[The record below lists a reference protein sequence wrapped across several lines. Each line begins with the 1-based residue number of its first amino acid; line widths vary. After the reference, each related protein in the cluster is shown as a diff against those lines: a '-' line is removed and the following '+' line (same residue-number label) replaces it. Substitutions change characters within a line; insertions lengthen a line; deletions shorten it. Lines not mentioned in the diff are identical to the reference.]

1 MPLDGLMLSRIADEL
16 QKTLS
21 GGRVD
26 KVTQPERDEI
36 LLLIR
41 AGGQNHR
48 LLLSCSANH
57 ARAHLTQTNKKSMDP
72 PPQLCMLLRKHLL
85 GGRILAVS
93 QVGMDRILNIQV
105 ESMDELGDYSTKTLT
120 VEIMGRHSNLIL
132 VGADGRIIDSAR
144 RVTAEISRVREVLPH
159 LPYQL
164 PPAQEK
170 LDARFADEAQIVQAL
185 SKGAAQTLD
194 KAILGAL
201 SGVST
206 QAAREL
212 SYRFMMDE
220 KAPPEVWTRHLA
232 PIAHDLK
239 RFFETLPEQAAAV
252 LFSQNGQVGDV
263 TAFLY
268 QSRPRE
274 EQEIVPTMSQALDA
288 FYAQR
293 DRHER
298 IRQKSAAT
306 LHTLQ
311 TALERCEK
319 KLSMQLEKQQ
329 EVAGREQLRIYGEL
343 IMASVYAIPKGAKTA
358 SVVNYYEPQ
367 MAQIQIPL
375 DETMSAAQNAQRY
388 FKRYAKA
395 KAAAE
400 LLVGQIAQN
409 EAEIRYLQGQLVNLE
424 NITEENELLE
434 IRQELAAQGYIRREQ
449 TKNGRPQ
456 KIPPTRPERFV
467 APDGTEIFVGKN
479 NVQNDH
485 LTFSAMPED
494 IWLHTQNIPGS
505 HVIIR
510 MSGAEQW
517 PADETLLYAARIAAR
532 YSKARHSSQVPVDY
546 THRRYVKKPSGAKPG
561 FVHYTHQFTV
571 YVEPLS

>member
-1 MPLDGLMLSRIADEL
+1 MPLDGLMLSRIAEEL
-16 QKTLS
+16 HTTLQ

-36 LLLIR
+36 GMLIR

-57 ARAHLTQTNKKSMDP
+57 ARVHLTKTNKKSLDP

-85 GGRILAVS
+85 GGRVMEVK
-93 QVGMDRILNIQV
+93 QVGFDRILNIMI
-105 ESMDELGDYSTKTLT
+105 ESMDELGDYSVKTL
-120 VEIMGRHSNLIL
+120 VIEIMGRHSNIIL

-144 RVTAEISRVREVLPH
+144 RITAEISRVREVLPH
-159 LPYQL
+159 LPYEL

-170 LDARFADEAQIVQAL
+170 LDARLADEEEIVRAL
-185 SKGAAQTLD
+185 MRGENQTLD

-220 KAPPEVWTRHLA
+220 KAAPDRWLRHVT

-239 RFFETLPEQAAAV
+239 RFFDTLPQQAQPV
-252 LFSQNGQVGDV
+252 VFSQNGQPADV
-263 TAFLY
+263 TAFAY
-268 QSRPRE
+268 QSRVQQD
-274 EQEIVPTMSQALDA
+274 QEILETMSDALDT

-293 DRHER
+293 DKNER
-298 IRQKSAAT
+298 IRQKSSAT

-319 KLSMQLEKQQ
+319 KLAMQLEKQQ
-329 EVAGREQLRIYGEL
+329 EVADREQLRVYGEL
-343 IMASVYAIPKGAKTA
+343 IMASVYAIEKGAKIAKVT
-358 SVVNYYEPQ
+358 NYYEESMPE
-367 MAQIQIPL
+367 IEIPL
-375 DETMSAAQNAQRY
+375 DETLSPTQNAQKY

-400 LLVGQIAQN
+400 LLVGQIEQN
-409 EAEIRYLQGQLVNLE
+409 EQEIRYLQGQLVNLE
-424 NITEENELLE
+424 SITEENELLE
-434 IRQELAAQGYIRREQ
+434 IRRELAGQGYIRREQ
-449 TKNGRPQ
+449 GKNGRVQ
-456 KIPPTRPERFV
+456 KIPPTKPDYFT

-479 NVQNDH
+479 NVQNDA
-485 LTFSAMPED
+485 LTLSAFGED

-510 MSGAEQW
+510 MTTGEQW
-517 PADETLLYAARIAAR
+517 PEDDTLILAARIAAK

-546 THRRYVKKPSGAKPG
+546 THRKFVKKPSGAKPG
-561 FVHYTHQFTV
+561 FVTYTQHYTV
-571 YVEPLS
+571 YVDPLP

>member
-1 MPLDGLMLSRIADEL
+1 MPLDGLMLSRIAEEL
-16 QKTLS
+16 HTTLQ

-36 LLLIR
+36 GMLIR

-57 ARAHLTQTNKKSMDP
+57 ARVHLTKTNKKSMDP

-85 GGRILAVS
+85 GGRVMEVKQI
-93 QVGMDRILNIQV
+93 GFDRILNIMI
-105 ESMDELGDYSTKTLT
+105 ESMDELGDYSVKTL
-120 VEIMGRHSNLIL
+120 VIEIMGRHSNIIL

-144 RVTAEISRVREVLPH
+144 RITAEISRVREVLPH
-159 LPYQL
+159 LPYAL
-164 PPAQEK
+164 PPEQEK
-170 LDARFADEAQIVQAL
+170 LDVRVADEQEIVHAL
-185 SKGAAQTLD
+185 LRGENQTLD

-220 KAPPEVWTRHLA
+220 KASPDRWLRHVA

-239 RFFETLPEQAAAV
+239 RFFAALPDQAQPV
-252 LFSQNGQVGDV
+252 IFSQNGQIADV
-263 TAFLY
+263 TAFVY
-268 QSRPRE
+268 QSRVRQD
-274 EQEIVPTMSQALDA
+274 QEILENMSAALDT

-293 DRHER
+293 DKNER
-298 IRQKSAAT
+298 IRQKSSAT

-319 KLSMQLEKQQ
+319 KLAMQLEKQQ
-329 EVAGREQLRIYGEL
+329 EVADREQLRVYGEL
-343 IMASVYAIPKGAKTA
+343 IMASVYAIEKGAKIARVT
-358 SVVNYYEPQ
+358 NYYEESMPQ
-367 MAQIQIPL
+367 IEIPL
-375 DETMSAAQNAQRY
+375 DETLSPTQNAQKY

-400 LLVGQIAQN
+400 LLVGQIEQN
-409 EAEIRYLQGQLVNLE
+409 EQEIRYLQGQLVNLE
-424 NITEENELLE
+424 SITEENELLE
-434 IRQELAAQGYIRREQ
+434 IRRELAGQGYIRREQ
-449 TKNGRPQ
+449 GKNGRVQ
-456 KIPPTRPERFV
+456 KIPPTKPDYFT

-479 NVQNDH
+479 NIQNDA
-485 LTFSAMPED
+485 LTLSAFGED

-510 MSGAEQW
+510 MTTGEQW
-517 PADETLLYAARIAAR
+517 PEDDTLILAARIAAK

-546 THRRYVKKPSGAKPG
+546 THRKFVKKPSGAKPG
-561 FVHYTHQFTV
+561 FVTYTQHYTV
-571 YVEPLS
+571 YVDPLP

>member
-1 MPLDGLMLSRIADEL
+1 MPLDGLMLSRIAEEL
-16 QKTLS
+16 HTTLQ

-36 LLLIR
+36 GMLIR

-57 ARAHLTQTNKKSMDP
+57 ARVHLTKTNKKSLDP

-85 GGRILAVS
+85 GGRVMEVK
-93 QVGMDRILNIQV
+93 QVGFDRILNIMI
-105 ESMDELGDYSTKTLT
+105 ESMDELGDYSVKTL
-120 VEIMGRHSNLIL
+120 VIEIMGRHSNIIL

-144 RVTAEISRVREVLPH
+144 RITAEISRVREVLPH
-159 LPYQL
+159 LPYEL

-170 LDARFADEAQIVQAL
+170 LDARLADEEEIVRAL
-185 SKGAAQTLD
+185 MRGENQTLD

-220 KAPPEVWTRHLA
+220 KAAPDRWLRHVT

-239 RFFETLPEQAAAV
+239 RFFDMLPQQAQPV
-252 LFSQNGQVGDV
+252 VFSQNGQPADV
-263 TAFLY
+263 TAFAY
-268 QSRPRE
+268 QSRVRQD
-274 EQEIVPTMSQALDA
+274 QEIMETMSDALDT

-293 DRHER
+293 DKNER
-298 IRQKSAAT
+298 IRQKSSAT

-319 KLSMQLEKQQ
+319 KLAMQLEKQQ
-329 EVAGREQLRIYGEL
+329 EVADREQLRVYGEL
-343 IMASVYAIPKGAKTA
+343 IMASVYAIEKGAKIAKVT
-358 SVVNYYEPQ
+358 NYYEESMPE
-367 MAQIQIPL
+367 IEIPL
-375 DETMSAAQNAQRY
+375 DETLSPTQNAQKY

-400 LLVGQIAQN
+400 LLVGQIEQN
-409 EAEIRYLQGQLVNLE
+409 EQEIRYLQGQLVNLE
-424 NITEENELLE
+424 SITEENELLE
-434 IRQELAAQGYIRREQ
+434 IRRELAGQGYIRREQ
-449 TKNGRPQ
+449 GKNGRVQ
-456 KIPPTRPERFV
+456 KIPPTKPDYFT

-479 NVQNDH
+479 NVQNDA
-485 LTFSAMPED
+485 LTLSAFGED

-510 MSGAEQW
+510 MTTGEQW
-517 PADETLLYAARIAAR
+517 PEDDTLILAARIAAK

-546 THRRYVKKPSGAKPG
+546 THRKFVKKPSGAKPG
-561 FVHYTHQFTV
+561 FVTYTQHYTV
-571 YVEPLS
+571 YVDPLP